1 MEKLIFRKFFLDILN
16 FFLIATVSLSLIVW
30 VIQAVNYL
38 DFVSEDGHSFKVYF
52 IYTLLSFPKIISRL
66 MIFVFFISIFYT
78 ILRYQEKNELIIFWS
93 NGIRKLGFFN
103 FIVKCSFIL
112 VIIQLFLTLFVVPKS
127 QDLARSYIRT
137 SNVDYFPSLLKSKRF
152 VSTLEDL
159 TIFVDKKN
167 DNGELIN
174 IFLKDKKELN
184 SSQIITAKKGVFK
197 KSRNTFYL
205 VLEDGNIIDLSEKGS
220 TIISYDKTNINLSN
234 YATKTT
240 VDPKIQEQPSK
251 LLFSCIFSIY
261 MNNLEFKDRN
271 LDCNR
276 NTVGIALEEIYKR
289 IILPFYIII
298 LSIVAS
304 CLALKSEYKNY
315 FSLYKLFVFF
325 IGVIVIAFSQ
335 ASANYSSVLN
345 FGNIMLIVTPF
356 LISVL
361 FYFYMQFQFKD

>member
-220 TIISYDKTNINLSN
+220 TIISYDKTNVNLSN

-251 LLFSCIFSIY
+251 LLFNCIFSIY
-261 MNNLEFKDRN
+261 INNSGFKDRN

-289 IILPFYIII
+289 IILPFYTII

-315 FSLYKLFVFF
+315 FSLYKIFVFF
-325 IGVIVIAFSQ
+325 IGIIVIAFSQ
-335 ASANYSSVLN
+335 ASANYSTVIN